1 MNETEQDTLKQPSP
15 LEVIEDFTAGGVT
28 EQTEID
34 YPVSV
39 KVPKKIG
46 RRIKMIAE
54 GMKGD
59 NDQRQASNPAM

>member
-1 MNETEQDTLKQPSP
+1 MIHYNKAKKAL
-15 LEVIEDFTAGGVT
+15 
-28 EQTEID
+28 EID

-54 GMKGD
+54 GMKEKKED
-59 NDQRQASNPAM
+59 A